1 MMGGDAPKIS
11 DETLLGYLMGSLSVE
26 ESVWIEE
33 RLVSSSSL
41 RQRLSDLRSL
51 LEPLAI
57 DDENFEP
64 PAGLVSE
71 TMSRVESQEQEIETA
86 KSVQPVQGFQ
96 RSGLDWYEA
105 PVGMRMAWI
114 DSLVTLAAGI
124 IFLSILL
131 PFVWHW
137 REESRRMTCEDNLRQ
152 VGEAMA
158 FFSTIT
164 SNRRIPE
171 IDREGAMSFAGVY
184 AIRLR
189 DFGLLD
195 SIGWLHCPSSP
206 HVDLPQAVPNS
217 RQFLA
222 AHLEEQVSWRS
233 VVGGNYGFHLG
244 NMLNGVYVT
253 PKLDQPF
260 RFALLGDVWPRAD
273 GVVGNFDDEME
284 LHGKRGVNVLYNDGS
299 VRWLR
304 VPYSGS
310 NMSLDN
316 PYLNDQSQ
324 QGPGIGIADSCLAP
338 SPCSP
343 VVITPI
349 AR

>member
-26 ESVWIEE
+26 ESAWIEE
-33 RLVSSSSL
+33 RLVSSPTL
-41 RQRLSDLRSL
+41 RQRLSDLRSM

-71 TMSRVESQEQEIETA
+71 TMSRIESQEQVMETA
-86 KSVQPVQGFQ
+86 KSAQPVPGFQ
-96 RSGLDWYEA
+96 RSGLDWYDA

-124 IFLSILL
+124 IFLSFLL
-131 PFVWHW
+131 PVVWHS
-137 REESRRMTCEDNLRQ
+137 RESARRFACQDNERRIGQ
-152 VGEAMA
+152 A
-158 FFSTIT
+158 FFELANIT

-206 HVDLPQAVPNS
+206 QVDLPQAVPNS

-222 AHLEEQVSWRS
+222 APPEEQVSWRL

-273 GVVGNFDDEME
+273 GVVRNFDGEID

-343 VVITPI
+343 VMLAPI
-349 AR
+349 SR